1 MTTETKIKSAIG
13 VLIALFILYA
23 VYSYARK
30 MSVKVPGNGSDIP
43 AGWDPTP
50 VAIQIHDTMSGLGT
64 DSDKFFAIMDNLTL
78 GQRAMV
84 YNAYN
89 LQYGSLISDI
99 EGDFSG
105 DDLTR
110 AIALFKGIEG
120 IALRT
125 PINGY
130 LTIPPGG

>member
-1 MTTETKIKSAIG
+1 MSTEKKIKWAAG
-13 VLIALFILYA
+13 LLVALFILFA
-23 VYSYARK
+23 VYSYAK
-30 MSVKVPGNGSDIP
+30 KSSVKVPGNGSDIP

-50 VAIQIHDTMSGLGT
+50 VAIQIHDTIAGLGT

-89 LQYGSLISDI
+89 YQYGSLIEDI
-99 EGDFSG
+99 QGDFSG
-105 DDLTR
+105 DELTR
-110 AIALFKGIEG
+110 ALALFKGIEG

-130 LTIPPGG
+130 LTIPPAG